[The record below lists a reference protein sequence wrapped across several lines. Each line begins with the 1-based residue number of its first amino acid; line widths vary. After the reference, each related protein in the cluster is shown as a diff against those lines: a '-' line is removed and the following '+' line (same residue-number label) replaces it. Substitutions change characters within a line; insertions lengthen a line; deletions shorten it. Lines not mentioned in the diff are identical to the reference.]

1 MAVRGKPMKA
11 VIYVRD
17 GIALLKCFTPNL
29 TGITEMTDYPDA
41 AKEIYSEE
49 RKHNPNVS
57 WDDKMQG
64 MVELFKHLSKAQ
76 ILAKIQSELKQLK
89 K

>member
-1 MAVRGKPMKA
+1 MTDSIIVNMAIKGKPVKA

-17 GIALLKCFTPNL
+17 GIALLKCDN
-29 TGITEMTDYPDA
+29 PDV
-41 AKEIYSEE
+41 AKELYSEE

-57 WDDKMQG
+57 WDDKVGG
-64 MVELFKHLSKAQ
+64 MIEHFPHLSKAQ